1 MSNTVLMMAG
11 GTGGHVFPALA
22 VARELSEQGF
32 NVEWLGTAAGIEA
45 DLVPANNI
53 ILHTIDIAGLR
64 GKGKL
69 GLLKAPLRIIKA
81 VAAARKVLKDVKPL
95 AVVGLGGYATG
106 PGGVAAYLSGIPLL
120 IHEQNAKAGM
130 TNRLLA
136 RIADCVMQAFPGALD
151 GALTTGNPVRR
162 EVIEIPVPEQRE
174 SHNGNIRVLVVGG
187 SLGAVALNQTVLAA
201 MQLLP
206 INERPQLRH
215 QAGKRNVELVQQEYR
230 SASVDADVTAFI
242 DDMAAAYTW
251 ADLIICRAGALTVS
265 EIAAAG
271 CAAIFVPYPHAVD
284 DHQTANAQ
292 YLQLAGAA
300 LIRQQSELS
309 PEWLA
314 QQWQQL
320 NSDRELLREMASQA
334 RKLAVTDATD
344 QVVNQIKRF
353 AREQ

>member
-1 MSNTVLMMAG
+1 M
-11 GTGGHVFPALA
+11 
-22 VARELSEQGF
+22 
-32 NVEWLGTAAGIEA
+32 
-45 DLVPANNI
+45 
-53 ILHTIDIAGLR
+53 
-64 GKGKL
+64 
-69 GLLKAPLRIIKA
+69 
-81 VAAARKVLKDVKPL
+81 
-95 AVVGLGGYATG
+95 
-106 PGGVAAYLSGIPLL
+106 
-120 IHEQNAKAGM
+120 
-130 TNRLLA
+130 
-136 RIADCVMQAFPGALD
+136 
-151 GALTTGNPVRR
+151 
-162 EVIEIPVPEQRE
+162 
-174 SHNGNIRVLVVGG
+174 GG

-320 NSDRELLREMASQA
+320 NFDRELLREMASQA